1 LTRGPSFLALL
12 LNSAIRQSLPERA
25 PAAPSTQSIDLIE
38 ALRIV
43 APSTQSIDL
52 IEALRIVRTPRSSR
66 VRFRGRSNEK
76 APPVSRQSARDA
88 EHS

>member
-1 LTRGPSFLALL
+1 LALL

-43 APSTQSIDL
+43 
-52 IEALRIVRTPRSSR
+52 RTPPSSR
-66 VRFRGRSNEK
+66 VPFRGRSNEK
-76 APPVSRQSARDA
+76 TPPVSRLSARDA